1 MMHAT
6 ATSPAPMAAPDRTLE
21 RAALIA
27 VGGNALI
34 QDGERG
40 TIAEQFANARATARH
55 IAALV
60 ADGWR
65 VVVTHGNGP
74 QVGFILLRSEL
85 VNEDAPV
92 PRLSLDMAVADSVG
106 GVGYIIA
113 NSLANE
119 LGRRGLADRVAC
131 IVTQTIVNPADPAF
145 QHPTKPIGP
154 AFSSAEAEQHQ
165 REAGWTMIEDA
176 GRGYR
181 RVVASPRPHRIIEAG
196 AIRTLVDAGFV
207 VIACGGGGIPVVE
220 AEPGVYQ
227 GVEAVIDKDFAS
239 ALLAASLGVPMFV
252 VSTGVEKVAVRFR
265 QPDQR
270 FLDRMSLS
278 EARQYLADGEFP
290 EGSMGPK
297 IRAAIEFI
305 TRGGKEVIITS
316 PANLEEAMAGRT
328 GTHLFAE

>member
-1 MMHAT
+1 MMNTT
-6 ATSPAPMAAPDRTLE
+6 ATTPQPAAPPARTLE
-21 RAALIA
+21 RAAVIA

-40 TIAEQFANARATARH
+40 TIEEQFENARSTARR

-85 VNEDAPV
+85 VSEDAPV

-106 GVGYIIA
+106 GVGYIIS
-113 NSLANE
+113 NSMANE
-119 LGRRGLADRVAC
+119 LGRLGLADRVAC
-131 IVTQTIVNPADPAF
+131 VLTQTVVDPADPAF

-154 AFSSAEAEQHQ
+154 AYSQAEAEQHQ
-165 REAGWTMIEDA
+165 REAGWAMVEDA

-181 RVVASPRPHRIIEAG
+181 RVVASPHPTRIVEAG
-196 AIRTLVDAGFV
+196 AIRTLVEAGYV

-220 AEPGVYQ
+220 AEPGIYK

-239 ALLAASLGVPMFV
+239 ALLAASLGVPTFV
-252 VSTGVEKVAVRFR
+252 VSTGVEKVAIRFR

-278 EARQYLADGEFP
+278 EARQYLEAGEFP

-316 PANLEEAMAGRT
+316 PAHLEEAIAGRT